1 MDIILNFQARASSS
15 GGKSDDDVIG
25 DVAEDILSK
34 LPRNFDTE
42 ATLRKYPTTYSQVR
56 KPFHPKSQK
65 LLRQKLH
72 LQIFLFTCELSLINY
87 YLIFFRYN

>member
-1 MDIILNFQARASSS
+1 MKKLSLRFQARASSG

-34 LPRNFDTE
+34 LPSNFDTE

-56 KPFHPKSQK
+56 F
-65 LLRQKLH
+65 
-72 LQIFLFTCELSLINY
+72 IVYILFY
-87 YLIFFRYN
+87 H